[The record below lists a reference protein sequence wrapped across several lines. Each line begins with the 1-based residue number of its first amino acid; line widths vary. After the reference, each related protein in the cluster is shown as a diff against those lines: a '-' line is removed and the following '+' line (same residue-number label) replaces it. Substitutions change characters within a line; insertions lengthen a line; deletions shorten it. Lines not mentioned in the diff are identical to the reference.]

1 MIAKL
6 SWLATLLVSD
16 GLILG
21 SDVETELDARMLRLT
36 GPSGWLVVGECAG
49 LEEGGKGEGG
59 GGCDGRERDTRCRTR
74 TCQ

>member
-6 SWLATLLVSD
+6 SWLATLLVSN

-21 SDVETELDARMLRLT
+21 SDVETELDVRLLRLT
-36 GPSGWLVVGECAG
+36 GPSGWLVVGGECAG
-49 LEEGGKGEGG
+49 LEEGGKAG